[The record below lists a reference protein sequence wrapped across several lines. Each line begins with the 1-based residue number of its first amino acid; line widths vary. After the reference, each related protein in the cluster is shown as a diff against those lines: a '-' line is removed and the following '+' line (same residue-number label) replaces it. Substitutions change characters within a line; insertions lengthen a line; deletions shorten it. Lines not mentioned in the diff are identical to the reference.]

1 MYHYKKIEKRLTER
15 VDEQTYALQAQN
27 EAFAHQATHDQL
39 TGIPNRRAFDDW
51 LAENFNDFKQTDKPL
66 ALVIVDI
73 DYFKRINDNWS
84 HIVGDRV
91 ICVVANILQQCC
103 DDNQYQVSRW
113 GGEEFTLLM
122 PNKSIEQAQKD
133 CEQLREQIANYDFS
147 SIATNLKITASFG
160 VADSRSVDEYD
171 RLLAKADKALYQAKE
186 NGRNRIEALN

>member
-1 MYHYKKIEKRLTER
+1 MFWRLYYWALS
-15 VDEQTYALQAQN
+15 QT
-27 EAFAHQATHDQL
+27 DGL
-39 TGIPNRRAFDDW
+39 TQVANRRYIVEQ
-51 LAENFNDFKQTDKPL
+51 AEDLNKQAAQKKEPISI
-66 ALVIVDI
+66 VIVDI